1 MYSSLLYKKAIRL
14 PCIFGLSR
22 TLSHYCL
29 SQGSDYCSLPNSG
42 TSLFFLPLFSV
53 LLSNLRF
60 LPCFRLLASCP
71 ACLMATVSSDPTLPL
86 QILEYYLN
94 LEFLIFAMYVSW
106 KIKLSDYQLKG
117 KFFSKCLFLVTIIE
131 IFLCNR
137 ILTSWGM
144 GMAVILIFFF
154 FMMLLFSAA
163 FKANLFLCIYSW
175 NELQCFIRMK
185 IWKRWDFTESDRCIV
200 AFQHRVVPLSLRV
213 SVPLTL

>member
-1 MYSSLLYKKAIRL
+1 MYSSLLYNKAIRL

-22 TLSHYCL
+22 TLSHYGL
-29 SQGSDYCSLPNSG
+29 SRGSDYGSLPNSR
-42 TSLFFLPLFSV
+42 TSLFFLPPFSV

-154 FMMLLFSAA
+154 LWCCFFQQRLKQIFFFVFIAGMNSSA
-163 FKANLFLCIYSW
+163 L
-175 NELQCFIRMK
+175 
-185 IWKRWDFTESDRCIV
+185 
-200 AFQHRVVPLSLRV
+200 
-213 SVPLTL
+213 